1 MKILCTF
8 SGRFGDILFSLPTV
22 RQISKN
28 YGVKCDFGVMPSYKT
43 LLPLLK
49 RQSYISNAFA
59 IDNWFCTGSPCGD
72 QPWEAP
78 LDMLPTYDKVFQL
91 TYRYHPH
98 GNNPL
103 IDFIAGQ
110 QSLVL
115 DQPVVPFIET
125 LNFPPYKDTYIAFAF
140 NNQYKEQKDRFM
152 ECLSSQLGRTG
163 LNSSTEIKFFDV
175 SKSEWSWARYGIKHA
190 LAFVGCRSANWVLA
204 HGVGQPNIF
213 VFDQDPSRHP
223 QGQFGSTFTNPHWPE
238 ITGPLVS
245 SPEAEAERAAYHIK
259 KWLYEKENYYAS
271 TETTSR
277 RLSRQTKYYR
287 TEDKS
292 LQR

>member
-22 RQISKN
+22 RQISRN
-28 YGVKCDFGVMPSYKT
+28 YGTRVDMGIMPSYKT

-49 RQSYISNAFA
+49 RQSYIQNTFT

-78 LDMLPTYDKVFQL
+78 LDMLPGYDKVYHL

-115 DQPVVPFIET
+115 DEPIVPFIET
-125 LNFPPYKDTYIAFAF
+125 LDFPPYKETYIAFAF
-140 NNQYKEQKDRFM
+140 NDQYHEQKTRFL
-152 ECLSSQLGRTG
+152 ECLSSNLGRTG
-163 LNSSTEIKFFDV
+163 LSSGTEIRFFDV

-190 LAFVGCRSANWVLA
+190 LCFVGCRSANWVLA
-204 HGVGQPNIF
+204 NGVGQKNII
-213 VFDQDPSRHP
+213 VYDPDLSRHP
-223 QGQFGSTFTNPHWPE
+223 QAQFGSTFTNPHWPE
-238 ITGPLVS
+238 ISIPLNHT
-245 SPEAEAERAAYHIK
+245 PEQAADMAASNIK
-259 KWLYEKENYYAS
+259 EWLHEKESMYAVA
-271 TETTSR
+271 
-277 RLSRQTKYYR
+277 
-287 TEDKS
+287 
-292 LQR
+292 